1 MLNKKTIKRNE
12 KLVERPKQV
21 HCVCAHCGDIYGGNS
36 GRCAEHCKNC
46 RTAAGRKAIDD
57 ANAQIDLERAKS

>member
-1 MLNKKTIKRNE
+1 MLTKKQLKKNE

-21 HCVCAHCGDIYGGNS
+21 NCICAHCGDVYGAAG

-46 RTAAGRKAIDD
+46 RTAGGRKAIDD
-57 ANAQIDLERAKS
+57 ANAQIDLEKSKA